1 MDLNEL
7 RLQINEIDEQMQEL
21 FTKRMALCG
30 QVAEYKINND
40 LPVFQSDREVQI
52 LERVTNSAPSGLEN
66 ATGVYFQTIMDI
78 SKCKQFE
85 KVYAMSAEQNAI
97 QYNKLDLSGKHIVA
111 VPGTVGSYNHLACSN
126 LFTDF
131 EPVFH
136 ENFEDIFVAVENGEA
151 EFGIL
156 PIVNSTA
163 GSVAQTYELLRAH
176 DLYICAE
183 TKLRVSH
190 CLAVKNG
197 VKLEDIK
204 EIYSHEQGLQQC
216 SDMIK
221 KYGFKTH
228 RYANTSLAA
237 CFIKQSDEAFGAICS
252 QTCADELGLD
262 IIMRDVQNA
271 ADNYTKFILV
281 SKKILKSDGA
291 NTISVCLALP
301 HQASALYRLLTKF
314 SVAGLNLSMI
324 ESMPIANTDFNVV
337 FYLDFMGNID
347 TPEVVK
353 LICELESELSY
364 FKFLGN
370 YEEV

>member
-1 MDLNEL
+1 MELNEL
-7 RLQINEIDEQMQEL
+7 RSQINEIDLQMQEL
-21 FTKRMALCG
+21 FTKRMAVAQ
-30 QVAEYKINND
+30 QVADFKIGKGM
-40 LPVFQSDREVQI
+40 PVFQPEREAEI
-52 LERVTNSAPSGLEN
+52 LERVSASAPEGLEN
-66 ATGVYFQTIMDI
+66 ATRIYFQTLMDI

-85 KVYAMSAEQNAI
+85 KVYALYDKSKQI
-97 QYNKLDLSGKHIVA
+97 KYNKLDLSGKKTVA

-126 LFTDF
+126 LFEDF

-136 ENFEDIFVAVENGEA
+136 ENFEDIFVAVENGET

-228 RYANTSLAA
+228 RYSNTSLAA
-237 CFIKQSDEAFGAICS
+237 CYIKQSDKPYGAICS
-252 QTCADELGLD
+252 KACADELGLD
-262 IIMRDVQNA
+262 IILSDVQNA
-271 ADNYTKFILV
+271 TDNYTKFILV
-281 SKKILKSDGA
+281 SKEILKAEKA
-291 NTISVCLALP
+291 NTISVCLSLP

-324 ESMPIANTDFNVV
+324 ENMPIANTDFNVV
-337 FYLDFMGNID
+337 FYLDFSGDID
-347 TPEVVK
+347 TPEVLK
-353 LICELESELSY
+353 LMCELETELAY